1 MDYKSLFHQGYAKQA
16 ILTEEIGNISKRI
29 KVQESKLK
37 NIQMAQVFIQ
47 TVAKET
53 QENLQV
59 HIQDLVQSALDTCF
73 PGEFDFFVEFEIK
86 RGKTEA
92 NLFLESEGCKVDPMD
107 STGGGVIDIISFA
120 LRLSAWS
127 LSQTEPVI
135 LMDEPFKFLSV
146 NLRPLAGLILK
157 SLCDKLKL
165 QIIMVS
171 HDPAMIEVSDRVF
184 EVKQKKGRSYI
195 EETN

>member
-1 MDYKSLFHQGYAKQA
+1 MDYKSLFHQGYAIQA